1 MKPECLACK
10 DSKRQIDKLSME
22 NNASKKKLEELSAAH
37 RALLRDLET
46 IFWGRHRTASDKVK
60 ALDEIVRSAQARS
73 RRFLGGN

>member
-10 DSKRQIDKLSME
+10 ESKRQIDKLTQE
-22 NNASKKKLEELSAAH
+22 NRASKKKIEELTTDH
-37 RALLRDLET
+37 RALMRDLET

-60 ALDEIVRSAQARS
+60 ALDEIVRAAQARA